1 MKKISKTLSW
11 VILALAMV
19 YGAEVKAQDFSRS
32 EQVFGWLQ
40 NDVADSLYSVF
51 APELKA
57 QISESQLRG
66 IFRQLESQAG
76 ALQRCDGWS
85 QSEVQGMRV
94 DERPLHFA
102 HMSLVLRLVYN
113 AKNELAGFFFTPYQA
128 PKAESADSLSLR
140 HDGIS
145 LPAEWKESAEK
156 KNAKA

>member
-66 IFRQLESQAG
+66 IFRQL
-76 ALQRCDGWS
+76 
-85 QSEVQGMRV
+85 
-94 DERPLHFA
+94 
-102 HMSLVLRLVYN
+102 
-113 AKNELAGFFFTPYQA
+113 
-128 PKAESADSLSLR
+128 
-140 HDGIS
+140 
-145 LPAEWKESAEK
+145 
-156 KNAKA
+156 